1 MADPLASVEKIV
13 KVALAIKE
21 GVKTV
26 RKNKEQCL
34 EIRKHILR
42 VSALLKRLQETE
54 MIQDPVMCDAL
65 EALEETLTRTHDLIV
80 ACQKKNIMCRFCMA
94 GDLAKQLREV
104 KQDISDQIVDGIFA
118 ANVNATIILTS
129 IQYVACSLPPTVR
142 LVTYIPLNLI

>member
-34 EIRKHILR
+34 EIRKRVLR

-80 ACQKKNIMCRFCMA
+80 ACQ
-94 GDLAKQLREV
+94 
-104 KQDISDQIVDGIFA
+104 
-118 ANVNATIILTS
+118 
-129 IQYVACSLPPTVR
+129 
-142 LVTYIPLNLI
+142 